1 MILKTKSR
9 NEDTMKKVQF
19 LVPATLAILAGSC
32 LAQSYP
38 AKPLRVMVASVAGGP
53 PDIIMRGFSEPLRQE
68 FGQPIIIENVPQG
81 DGIVAAQN
89 LIRSP
94 ADGYNILMAS
104 AGPITVNPVLQA
116 SLPYEPQKDLAPIA
130 MIAQFNSVFVAN
142 AAVPVKNLKDL
153 IALAKAKPGAVT
165 FGTAGTPTT
174 SNLYAEWF
182 RHNQGIDFYNVP
194 YKSNPQALQAVISG
208 EVQATVFAAGAAV
221 AQARAGKTRVLAIIA
236 DKRVAGYPDLPTVR
250 EEGLDI
256 VIRNWYGL
264 FAKAGTPREI
274 IDRWNRSVSRVSL
287 DAGFQEKI
295 LFNNGM
301 ERAAPS
307 GEPAEVF
314 AQFLARDRALYER
327 LKAEGKLKIE

>member
-1 MILKTKSR
+1 MRS
-9 NEDTMKKVQF
+9 VQIAA
-19 LVPATLAILAGSC
+19 LVLPVLITGAC
-32 LAQSYP
+32 FAQAYP
-38 AKPLRVMVASVAGGP
+38 TKPLRVMVASVAGGP
-53 PDIIMRGFSEPLRQE
+53 PDIIMRGFAEPLRQE

-89 LIRSP
+89 LIRSS

-104 AGPITVNPVLQA
+104 AGAITVNPVLQA
-116 SLPYEPQKDLAPIA
+116 SLPYEPRKDLAPMV
-130 MIAQFNSVFVAN
+130 MIAQFNSVFVVNASVPAN
-142 AAVPVKNLKDL
+142 TLREL

-194 YKSNPQALQAVISG
+194 YKSNPQALQAVIAG

-221 AQARAGKTRVLAIIA
+221 AQARAGKTKVLAIISE
-236 DKRVAGYPDLPTVR
+236 KRVAGYPDLPTVR

-274 IDRWNRSVSRVSL
+274 VDRWNRSVSKVTL

-307 GEPAEVF
+307 GESAEVF

-327 LKAEGKLKIE
+327 LKSEGKLKIE

>member
-1 MILKTKSR
+1 M
-9 NEDTMKKVQF
+9 NETSNKEMKMPMLR
-19 LVPATLAILAGSC
+19 LVAPAMFALLAGTC
-32 LAQSYP
+32 VAQSYP
-38 AKPLRVMVASVAGGP
+38 TKPLRVMVASVAGGP
-53 PDIIMRGFSEPLRQE
+53 PDIIMRGFSDPLRQE
-68 FGQPIIIENVPQG
+68 FGQPVIIENVPQG

-89 LIRSP
+89 LIRSS

-104 AGPITVNPVLQA
+104 AGAITVNPVLQA
-116 SLPYEPQKDLAPIA
+116 NLPYEPQKDLAPMV
-130 MIAQFNSVFVAN
+130 MIAQFNSVFVVN
-142 AAVPVKNLKDL
+142 AAVPAKSLKEL
-153 IALAKAKPGAVT
+153 IALAKAKPGSIT

-174 SNLYAEWF
+174 SNLYVEWF

-194 YKSNPQALQAVISG
+194 YKSNPQALQAVVAG

-221 AQARAGKTRVLAIIA
+221 AQARAGKARVLAIISE
-236 DKRVAGYPDLPTVR
+236 KRVAGYPDLPTVR

-264 FAKAGTPREI
+264 FARAGTPREI
-274 IDRWNRSVSRVSL
+274 IDRWNRTVSKVTL

-307 GEPAEVF
+307 GEPVEAF

-327 LKAEGKLKIE
+327 LKNEGKLKVE

>member
-1 MILKTKSR
+1 
-9 NEDTMKKVQF
+9 MKKIQF
-19 LVPATLAILAGSC
+19 LVPAALAILAGSC

-68 FGQPIIIENVPQG
+68 FGQPIVIENVPQG

-89 LIRSP
+89 LIRAP

>member
-1 MILKTKSR
+1 MRS
-9 NEDTMKKVQF
+9 VQIAA
-19 LVPATLAILAGSC
+19 LVLPVLITGAC
-32 LAQSYP
+32 FAQPYP
-38 AKPLRVMVASVAGGP
+38 TKPLRVMVASVAGGP
-53 PDIIMRGFSEPLRQE
+53 PDIIMRGFAEPLRQE

-89 LIRSP
+89 LIRSS

-104 AGPITVNPVLQA
+104 AGAITVNPVLQA
-116 SLPYEPQKDLAPIA
+116 NLPYEPRKDLAPMV
-130 MIAQFNSVFVAN
+130 MIAQFNSVFVVNASVPAN
-142 AAVPVKNLKDL
+142 TLREL

-182 RHNQGIDFYNVP
+182 RHNQNIDFYNVP
-194 YKSNPQALQAVISG
+194 YKSNPQALQAVIAG

-221 AQARAGKTRVLAIIA
+221 AQARAGKTKVLAIISE
-236 DKRVAGYPDLPTVR
+236 KRVAGYPDLPTVR

-274 IDRWNRSVSRVSL
+274 VDRWNRSVSKVTL

-307 GEPAEVF
+307 GESAEVF

-327 LKAEGKLKIE
+327 LKSEGKLKIE